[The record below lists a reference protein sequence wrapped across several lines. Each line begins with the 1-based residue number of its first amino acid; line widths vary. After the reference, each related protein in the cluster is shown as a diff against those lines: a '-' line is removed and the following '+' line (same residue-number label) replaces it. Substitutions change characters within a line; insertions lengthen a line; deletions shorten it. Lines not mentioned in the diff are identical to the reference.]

1 MNTSLQ
7 KTPGT
12 FNRLKN
18 FFIFQAWLVLLLAS
32 FFGGALA
39 GIQLTLSPKIEANK
53 LNETLEKVPELVLG
67 TVNAQKMIKEK
78 RTMEIDRQFIE
89 TEKNHQKKIYSVFK
103 ASADG
108 KPAGWVAKASGQGYA
123 DKIELL
129 IGLDAGVKTITG
141 LFILDQKETPG
152 LGNKIAE
159 PAWRAQFIN
168 KATQQHLTVVKTGAS
183 APTEIDAITGATIS
197 SKSICAIVNQCLD
210 DLREPLSKIKS
221 VNQSTTL
228 NKQEKK

>member
-1 MNTSLQ
+1 MNTSQQ

-12 FNRLKN
+12 FIRVKN

-39 GIQLTLSPKIEANK
+39 GIQMTLSPKIEANK

-67 TVNAQKMIKEK
+67 MVNAQKMIEQK
-78 RTMEIDRQFIE
+78 RTMEIEPQFIE
-89 TEKNHQKKIYSVFK
+89 TGQHSQKKIYSVFK

-129 IGLDAGVKTITG
+129 IGLDAGIKTITG

-152 LGNKIAE
+152 LGSKITDWEWRKQFLNK
-159 PAWRAQFIN
+159 
-168 KATQQHLTVVKTGAS
+168 KTQQHLKAVKIGAS
-183 APTEIDAITGATIS
+183 APNEIDAITGATIS
-197 SKSICAIVNQCLD
+197 SRYVCDIINRSLS
-210 DLREPLSKIKS
+210 DLREPLSKMTP
-221 VNQSTTL
+221 VNQSTTH